1 MNRTESFRI
10 LFNAQAYVARVH
22 AKAGPRRARKEGEL
36 VKLCREN
43 LRRDHPL
50 ARPTLQGR
58 LERREALAQCI
69 ALVAQDG
76 RVGIVHGG
84 RDCDGVEAYRGE
96 VIPAITIAVERL
108 LDREEECA
116 EGPWGWHLCSPADA
130 QEHGYR
136 LVRNGWEG

>member
-1 MNRTESFRI
+1 MSRTQSFSALI
-10 LFNAQAYVARVH
+10 KAQAYVAQVH
-22 AKAGPRRARKEGEL
+22 AEHGPRLARKEGEL
-36 VKLCREN
+36 VRWCRET
-43 LRRDHPL
+43 LRRDYPL

-58 LERREALAQCI
+58 LERREALSQLI
-69 ALVAQDG
+69 STVAVDG

-96 VIPAITIAVERL
+96 VIPAITVAVERI
-108 LDREEECA
+108 LDIVGDSA

-130 QEHGYR
+130 LEHGYQ